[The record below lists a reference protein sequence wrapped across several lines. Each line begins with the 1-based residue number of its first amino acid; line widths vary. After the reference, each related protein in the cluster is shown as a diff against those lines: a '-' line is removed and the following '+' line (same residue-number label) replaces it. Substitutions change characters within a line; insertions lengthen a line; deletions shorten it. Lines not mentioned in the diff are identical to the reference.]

1 MALFYIPG
9 ASFPDGTPADYI
21 DSSEGFT
28 LNGIQYPRWYL
39 DRAELDGATRC
50 TFEVCPFDG
59 TEYIITEHRNGPV
72 IGWVGTPRDPDEVDA
87 LKREDAKA
95 IALAEIDRLEKS
107 ITDRMW
113 REDAVGSTALMEI
126 KKQDENGNWVVDLG
140 DPRTGKTAT
149 QYIAYVNSA
158 IANIRAGL

>member
-1 MALFYIPG
+1 MALYYIPG

-50 TFEVCPFDG
+50 TFEPCPFDG
-59 TEYIITEHRNGPV
+59 TEYLVTEHRSGPV
-72 IGWVGTPRDPDEVDA
+72 IGWVGTPRDPDEVAA
-87 LKREDAKA
+87 LKKA
-95 IALAEIDRLEKS
+95 NRNAVTLSEIDRLERS
-107 ITDRMW
+107 ITERMW
-113 REDAVGSTALMEI
+113 REDATGSTALMEI
-126 KKQDENGNWVVDLG
+126 KKQGENGDWVADIE

-149 QYIAYVNSA
+149 QYIGYVNSA
-158 IANIRAGL
+158 IAALRATL

>member
-1 MALFYIPG
+1 MALYYIPG

-28 LNGIQYPRWYL
+28 LNEIQYPRFYL
-39 DRAELDGATRC
+39 DRAALDGATIC
-50 TFEVCPFDG
+50 TFEPCQFDG
-59 TEYIITEHRNGPV
+59 TEYIITAHRNGPV
-72 IGWVGTPRDPDEVDA
+72 IGWVGTPRDPDEVAA
-87 LKREDAKA
+87 LKRANAKA
-95 IALAEIDRLEKS
+95 VALTEIDRLEKS

-113 REDAVGSTALMEI
+113 REDAIGSDLLMEI
-126 KKQDENGNWVVDLG
+126 KKQDENGDWVVDAD

-149 QYIAYVNSA
+149 QYIGYVNSA

>member
-9 ASFPDGTPADYI
+9 ASYPDGTPADYI
-21 DSSEGFT
+21 DSSEGFF
-28 LNGIQYPRWYL
+28 LNGKQYPRWYL

-50 TFEVCPFDG
+50 TFEACPFDG
-59 TEYIITEHRNGPV
+59 AEYIISEHRNGPV
-72 IGWVGTPRDPDEVDA
+72 IGWVGTPRDPDDVAA
-87 LKREDAKA
+87 LKKA
-95 IALAEIDRLEKS
+95 NRNANAMAEIDRLERS

-126 KKQDENGNWVVDLG
+126 KKQDENGDWVTDAD

-149 QYIAYVNSA
+149 QYIGYVNGA

>member
-9 ASFPDGTPADYI
+9 ASFPDGTPAEYI
-21 DSSEGFT
+21 DSSEGFI
-28 LNGIQYPRWYL
+28 LNGKQYPRWYL
-39 DRAELDGATRC
+39 DRSDLDGATRC
-50 TFEVCPFDG
+50 TFEACPFDG

-72 IGWVGTPRDPDEVDA
+72 IGWVGTPRDPDEVVA
-87 LKREDAKA
+87 LKKSNRNA

-126 KKQDENGNWVVDLG
+126 KKQDENDNWVVDAD

-149 QYIAYVNSA
+149 QYIAYVNST
-158 IANIRAGL
+158 ITNIRAGL